1 MSDDEWIIIH
11 PEIPLKYLLS
21 YYIYKQCFT
30 ERNFHQNKK
39 NLVLQ
44 E

>member
-1 MSDDEWIIIH
+1 MSDDEWIIIN

-21 YYIYKQCFT
+21 YYIYKRCFT
-30 ERNFHQNKK
+30 DQNFHQDKK
-39 NLVLQ
+39 KADLP